1 MNIISRDTEN
11 AIKTQIIFLE
21 VKTIMSE
28 MKIHYK
34 IKVSLDISEDKIS
47 KFEHISIKTIQNNR
61 EKKDWRLSA

>member
-1 MNIISRDTEN
+1 
-11 AIKTQIIFLE
+11 
-21 VKTIMSE
+21 

-47 KFEHISIKTIQNNR
+47 KLEHISIKTIQNNR